1 MIEPMDDSTPA
12 DHLAQLLTPRGWALL
27 RSLPDYDEAAAPALG
42 EELRARGNPGDL
54 VAAALTQQRLRAR
67 AAAKL
72 GPFASQMLF
81 TPDGL
86 EQASRLSVAAHH
98 AARYARAGVRRVAD
112 LGCGIGGDAIALAGL
127 GLRVL
132 AVERDETTAALAT
145 VNLMTFEDVEVRCAD
160 ALAVDLEAEGV
171 DAVFADPSRRRAG
184 RRIADPEGWSPPL
197 GSVLALRERV
207 DAVGVKV
214 APGIDHAVLPP
225 DSHVQWASA
234 AGDVVEA
241 AIWCGPLAPEGPGRS
256 ALVLRP
262 DPHRDGE
269 VRTHLL
275 VDPDC
280 SDPSAP
286 PVQLEPIAA
295 PSDLGAYLHE
305 PDGAAIRAGLVAEL
319 ARRTGAAPVAR
330 RIAYLTGDALPP
342 PVLTPFMRSWR
353 VKEVLPLHLKALRA
367 RVRERGIGRLEI
379 RKRGVDVS
387 PDALRL
393 AVRPRG
399 QAGETWVLTRLGVR
413 SGGGK
418 GAVIVVEP
426 AEAGPEREPDPAPA
440 ADPPPADSRL

>member
-1 MIEPMDDSTPA
+1 M
-12 DHLAQLLTPRGWALL
+12 
-27 RSLPDYDEAAAPALG
+27 
-42 EELRARGNPGDL
+42 
-54 VAAALTQQRLRAR
+54 
-67 AAAKL
+67 
-72 GPFASQMLF
+72 
-81 TPDGL
+81 
-86 EQASRLSVAAHH
+86 
-98 AARYARAGVRRVAD
+98 
-112 LGCGIGGDAIALAGL
+112 
-127 GLRVL
+127 
-132 AVERDETTAALAT
+132 
-145 VNLMTFEDVEVRCAD
+145 
-160 ALAVDLEAEGV
+160 
-171 DAVFADPSRRRAG
+171 
-184 RRIADPEGWSPPL
+184 
-197 GSVLALRERV
+197 
-207 DAVGVKV
+207 GVKA
-214 APGIDHAVLPP
+214 APGIDHGILPS
-225 DSHVQWASA
+225 DSHVQWASV

-275 VDPDC
+275 VDPNC
-280 SDPSAP
+280 SDPSSP

-342 PVLTPFMRSWR
+342 AVLAPFMRSWR
-353 VKEVLPLHLKALRA
+353 VREVLPLHLKALKA

-399 QAGETWVLTRLGVR
+399 EAGETWVLTRLGER
-413 SGGGK
+413 AGGAR

-426 AEAGPEREPDPAPA
+426 AQADPQREAEPGPA
-440 ADPPPADSRL
+440 ADPSPADSRL